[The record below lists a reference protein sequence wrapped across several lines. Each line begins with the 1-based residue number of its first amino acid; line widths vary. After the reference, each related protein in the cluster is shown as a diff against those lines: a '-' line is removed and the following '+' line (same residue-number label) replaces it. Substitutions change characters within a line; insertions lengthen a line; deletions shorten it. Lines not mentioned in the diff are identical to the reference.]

1 MRTRVA
7 MALLAAAV
15 VLGLVAANR
24 HALLRASIQE
34 GARLATGL
42 DVRIGDVRV
51 ARDGAAF
58 YDLRVSRGSLPVLS
72 AARVA
77 IRYSPRDLLPGSAHR
92 MGILGLDLVG
102 VRLTL
107 TRFPDGSFTLSL
119 PKGSPVIPH
128 ATRINPVPWRLHVTV
143 RDAQLELREPSAY
156 DPSAKVIRAGGIDAD
171 ADVDTAAVTRYRV
184 RGAFEQQS
192 REPFTI
198 AGTVDALR
206 GYAIHHAHATRFPL
220 PGLANYFAQTP
231 QVRIL
236 QATAE
241 NFDARVYAL
250 GVAPNVDPSYHV
262 SLGVDVRDGRLA
274 LAALD
279 APIERLR
286 GRLELV
292 DDTFYVSRADA
303 MLAGIP
309 LRITG
314 GGYDLTGALTGGAQL
329 RLGVEG
335 SGDLSGLR
343 RAFAF
348 ARDQAISGRAHV
360 GVLVHGPIGDPVI
373 VARVN
378 APHTFY
384 RSMPFDALDAGVVYH
399 SNVVALAPLRA
410 RYAGVAIGVRGT
422 LGIGPHVLSRFAL
435 HVAGPASRLPYLD
448 EMLGDEP
455 IAIDAS
461 AVGRD
466 LLFGV
471 EGSAASAR
479 GVRRVAALFAMNP
492 DGTASVEPFWLHT
505 ERGDFDGAYAL
516 DRPHDSSAFWLV
528 ARNLRMRAPS
538 LPTFPGLSLPAMP
551 PIDGRAVGMTLAGG
565 GSGSHVS
572 MAGSVGGSDTTI
584 SGVRFDR
591 LAATFGGTL
600 QSTAINS
607 LRASGPWGEFAGD
620 GLFSTQRFVAY
631 GAYRGTFEG
640 LQPFLGSAIVAH
652 GALRGTVGVA
662 IEPQRI
668 VVQGTDL
675 AMQRATLRGVPVT
688 HANLTLAVEGDRL
701 RILSAEARAAGG
713 EIVAAGN
720 FSLAAPQTGGA
731 NPGALSLVAN
741 RLSAKQ
747 LSGIGLPLTAGTLS
761 ATGNLAAGAALP
773 RFDGGVTI
781 GAGRVANFSIA
792 GDGSVNLS
800 GDSVA
805 LRRVVGA
812 FGGANARI
820 DGSIGSLQSGAP
832 SYDLDADVPAARVA
846 PALRQFGIPN
856 YKTDGTFNAQLHIA
870 GRSARPRITGHV
882 GVPAGEINGLPFID
896 GSVLLAADPS
906 GVSVRRGSVLVG
918 TTAAGFSAVARPNQS
933 AIDLRAPHA
942 TLSDFNNFFDTGD
955 TLAGRGAV
963 KLAAASQGGRVTSSG
978 DLDVRGFRYRNLP
991 IGDTRA
997 VWSSARNAVTGA
1009 LAVGGSE
1016 GMLRAR
1022 GTIALSPQA
1031 DWQSTLT
1038 RSRFDLRGDVG
1049 NLDLSLWMPALG
1061 MQSVPITGRV
1071 SGDATIR
1078 GRFPLLDVRANAHVR
1093 DGTLGPLTLDSAS
1106 VALHAAGRRIVV
1118 DRAEL
1123 TTPEIAA
1130 SAAGSFGLRRNDPL
1144 DIHVHAATD
1153 RLAKLVYDVSRV
1165 RVPISGSFE
1174 STLSIAGTYRAP
1186 TFLAGVDGTGV
1197 RAYGISIASL
1207 FGEFRLQRHALVL
1220 SNAGATLGRG
1230 EVTLAGAL
1238 PLSLAPLRLPP
1249 DQPMSFD
1256 LDVVGLDPAVFDE
1269 TLGQNTKMS
1278 GLIDGHIGLSGTVRR
1293 PSIVGRLSLARGSY
1307 FSALERVPITQLA
1320 AALSFNRVSGSIDRL
1335 SARLGSGTAQL
1346 SGRVAFPN
1354 GFSGGTSSLHFA
1366 GVARGAQLDLPA
1378 YGSGTLDA
1386 RLTLDKKSGTAALLA
1401 GDATLSNATLPFAT
1415 FVKAAQGASSPG
1427 LPPLPLAFDLRAT
1440 AGKNVRVRG
1449 SGYGAGLDIGVSGSV
1464 NLGGSLSSPTL
1475 DGTFA
1480 STGGTLTYFD
1490 RAFRV
1495 QQGGVRFNAA
1505 DGVLPTLH
1513 AVASSTVV
1521 NPDPDRARNP
1531 YGSADITITVDG
1543 PIAGLKIGLTSN
1555 PPGYTRDE
1563 ILGLIAPFGGF
1574 VNGIAFSR
1582 QSMLAPR
1589 QPSGITPLGAL
1600 SPIPN
1605 VDLAQRSTITVG
1617 QEAFNILNAQFAASL
1632 LGPVESTI
1640 GQGLGLSSVNLT
1652 LGYYGNVGFT
1662 ATRLLGKAVSA
1673 VYAVTFGVPQV
1684 QSFGLMVQPNP
1695 VTSATLN
1702 FFYQSGPTKLLQL
1715 PTSPVGYNASYT
1727 VAQPLIGNS
1736 GFSLTVQRYFW

>member
-1 MRTRVA
+1 VRTRLA
-7 MALLAAAV
+7 IGLLAAVIVAGLAV
-15 VLGLVAANR
+15 ANR
-24 HALLRASIQE
+24 HELLRASIQE
-34 GARLATGL
+34 GARLATGYA
-42 DVRIGDVRV
+42 VEIGELHV
-51 ARDGAAF
+51 ARDGAVF
-58 YDLRVSRGSLPVLS
+58 SNVRVDRGSQPILR
-72 AARVA
+72 ARRIAV
-77 IRYSPRDLLPGSAHR
+77 RYCLRDLLPGSAHR
-92 MGILGLDLVG
+92 LGILGIDVAG
-102 VRLTL
+102 ARLTL
-107 TRFPDGSFTLSL
+107 TRLRDGSFSVAL
-119 PKGSPVIPH
+119 PGGPAAIPH
-128 ATRINPVPWRLHVTV
+128 PSRVNPVPWRFHATV

-156 DPSAKVIRAGGIDAD
+156 DPSAKDIVADGIDAD
-171 ADVDTAAVTRYRV
+171 ADVDTAAVTHYHV
-184 RGAFEQQS
+184 RGAFERES
-192 REPFTI
+192 HEPFTI
-198 AGTVDALR
+198 AGRIDAIR
-206 GYAIHHAHATRFPL
+206 GYAIHHARAARFPL
-220 PGLANYFAQTP
+220 RGLANYFAQTP

-241 NFDARVYAL
+241 NFDARVYSL
-250 GVAPNVDPSYHV
+250 TVEPNADPSYHV

-274 LAALD
+274 LTALS
-279 APIERLR
+279 APIDRFR
-286 GRLELV
+286 ARLELV
-292 DDTFYVSRADA
+292 DDAFYVRRADA

-309 LRITG
+309 LHITG
-314 GGYDLTGALTGGAQL
+314 GAYDFTGALTGTAQL
-329 RLGVEG
+329 GLGVDG
-335 SGDLSGLR
+335 TGDLSGLR

-348 ARDQAISGRAHV
+348 ARDQAISGRARF
-360 GVLVHGPIGDPVI
+360 GVLVHGPISDPVI
-373 VARVN
+373 VARVT
-378 APHTFY
+378 APHASY
-384 RSMPFDALDAGVVYH
+384 RAMPFDALEAGVVYH

-410 RYAGVAIGVRGT
+410 RYGGVAIGVRGT
-422 LGIGPHVLSRFAL
+422 LGIGDHVLSRFAV
-435 HVAGPASRLPYLD
+435 HVDGSASRLPYLD

-466 LLFGV
+466 LLFNV

-479 GVRRVAALFAMNP
+479 GVRRVAALFEMNP
-492 DGTASVEPFWLHT
+492 DGTARVEPFWLHT
-505 ERGDFDGAYAL
+505 ERGDFDGAYVL
-516 DRPHDSSAFWLV
+516 DRPHDSSAFWL
-528 ARNLRMRAPS
+528 AASDLRMRAPR
-538 LPTFPGLSLPAMP
+538 FPAFVGLSLPAMP
-551 PIDGRAVGMTLAGG
+551 PIDGRSVGMMLAGG
-565 GSGSHVS
+565 GSGDNVV
-572 MAGSVGGSDTTI
+572 MAGNVAGSDTTI

-591 LAATFGGTL
+591 LAAEFGGTL

-607 LRASGPWGEFAGD
+607 LRASGPWGEFSGD
-620 GLFSTQRFVAY
+620 GLFSEQRFVAY

-640 LQPFLGSAIVAH
+640 LQPFLGSAMTAH
-652 GALRGTVGVA
+652 GALRGTVAVA
-662 IEPQRI
+662 VEPKRI
-668 VVQGTDL
+668 VVQGTNL
-675 AMQRATLRGVPVT
+675 TMQHATLRGVPLSR
-688 HANLTLAVEGDRL
+688 ANLTLAVEGNRL
-701 RILSAEARAAGG
+701 RILSADAGAAGG
-713 EIVAAGN
+713 EVVAAGD
-720 FSLAAPQTGGA
+720 FSLTPPQGGGA
-731 NPGALSLVAN
+731 GSGALSLVAK
-741 RLSAKQ
+741 RLHAAQ
-747 LSGIGLPLTAGTLS
+747 LRGIGLPLDAGTLS
-761 ATGNLAAGAALP
+761 ATGDLSAGAPLP
-773 RFDGGVTI
+773 RFDGGVAI
-781 GAGRVANFSIA
+781 AAGRVANFSIA
-792 GDGSVNLS
+792 GDGNVNLS

-812 FGGANARI
+812 FGDASARI

-832 SYDLDADVPAARVA
+832 SYDLDANVPAAQVA

-870 GRSARPRITGHV
+870 GRSLRPRVTGHV
-882 GVPAGEINGLPFID
+882 GVPAGDVNGLPFVD

-906 GVSVRRGSVLVG
+906 GVSVRQGSVLVG
-918 TTAAGFSAVARPNQS
+918 TTAAAFSAVALPNQS

-955 TLAGRGAV
+955 TLAGRGSV
-963 KLAAASQGGRVTSSG
+963 KLAAASKGGRVTSSG

-997 VWSSARNAVTGA
+997 VWSSANNALAGT
-1009 LAVGGSE
+1009 LAVGGRE
-1016 GMLRAR
+1016 GMLHAR
-1022 GTIALSPQA
+1022 GTIGLSPQQTM
-1031 DWQSTLT
+1031 QSTLT
-1038 RSRFDLRGDVG
+1038 HSRFDLTGDVRD
-1049 NLDLSLWMPALG
+1049 LDLSLWMPALG
-1061 MQSVPITGRV
+1061 MQSVPITGRA

-1078 GRFPLLDVRANAHVR
+1078 GRFPLLDVRANAQVR

-1106 VALHAAGRRIVV
+1106 AALHAAGRRIVV

-1123 TTPEIAA
+1123 ATPEIVA
-1130 SAAGSFGLRRNDPL
+1130 SAAGSFGLGRDDPL
-1144 DIHVHAATD
+1144 DLRVHAATD
-1153 RLAKLVYDVSRV
+1153 HFAKLVYDVSRV
-1165 RVPISGSFE
+1165 RLPISGSFE
-1174 STLSIAGTYRAP
+1174 STLSVAGTYRAP
-1186 TFLAGVDGTGV
+1186 TFLAGFDGTAV
-1197 RAYGISIASL
+1197 RAYGLSIASL
-1207 FGEFRLQRHALVL
+1207 FGEFRLHRNALVL
-1220 SNAGATLGRG
+1220 SNAGATFGKG
-1230 EVTLAGAL
+1230 EVTLAGSL
-1238 PLSLAPLRLPP
+1238 PLSLSPLRLPS
-1249 DQPMSFD
+1249 DQPMNFD

-1269 TLGQNTKMS
+1269 TLGQSTKMT
-1278 GLIDGHIGLSGTVRR
+1278 GLIDGHIGLSGTVLR
-1293 PSIVGRLSLARGSY
+1293 PSIVGRLALAGGSY
-1307 FSALERVPITQLA
+1307 SSALERVPITQLA
-1320 AALSFNRVSGSIDRL
+1320 AALSFARNSATIDRL

-1346 SGRVAFPN
+1346 SGRVDFPN
-1354 GFSGGTSSLHFA
+1354 GFTGGTASLHFA
-1366 GVARGAQLDLPA
+1366 GLARGAQLDLPA

-1386 RLTLDKKSGTAALLA
+1386 RLALDKRPGSAALLS
-1401 GDATLSNATLPFAT
+1401 GNATLSNATLPFAT
-1415 FVKAAQGASSPG
+1415 FIKAAQGAASPA

-1449 SGYGAGLDIGVSGSV
+1449 SGYGAGLDIGASGSV
-1464 NLGGSLSSPTL
+1464 QLGGTLTSPTL
-1475 DGTFA
+1475 DGVFT
-1480 STGGTLTYFD
+1480 SSGGTLTYFD

-1495 QQGGVRFNAA
+1495 AQGEVRFNAA

-1531 YGSADITITVDG
+1531 YGSAEITIKVDG

-1673 VYAVTFGVPQV
+1673 VYAVTFGLPQV

-1736 GFSLTVQRYFW
+1736 GFSLTVQHYFW